1 MAEIEKAL
9 RRQPNEPH
17 SARHSRPDLTCGA
30 ISVLGRFNSLIVD
43 FVSLFAGFISPFGRV
58 GNCPRRS
65 HNINDLSTQ
74 LGRLTARN
82 RVFAV
87 SFRRP
92 GNPIPPNLLGHKAI
106 QPIEKMEH
114 VAGSDRAGS
123 ALRHCA
129 ASFTFAG
136 EPISQLLKSYLSAIS
151 VRQRTSGQAEGL
163 SDANPMRPHQ
173 QESGF
178 CRAIFG
184 ARHPSISTLSA
195 TTRTRPSA
203 IKRTVSG

>member
-1 MAEIEKAL
+1 MA
-9 RRQPNEPH
+9 
-17 SARHSRPDLTCGA
+17 
-30 ISVLGRFNSLIVD
+30 F
-43 FVSLFAGFISPFGRV
+43 
-58 GNCPRRS
+58 
-65 HNINDLSTQ
+65 
-74 LGRLTARN
+74 
-82 RVFAV
+82 FAV

-92 GNPIPPNLLGHKAI
+92 ENPIPPNLLSHKAI

-114 VAGSDRAGS
+114 VAGSDRASS

-136 EPISQLLKSYLSAIS
+136 EPILQLLKSYLSAIS
-151 VRQRTSGQAEGL
+151 VRQRTSGQTEGL
-163 SDANPMRPHQ
+163 SDAPMRPHQ